1 MKKKG
6 PHVFIWSNRN
16 IVLLLLYLKTI
27 PYNSLTQADQSF
39 KCSIQMRLILFPHNL
54 NSGLP
59 SSIQGRPIS
68 NSRKRINLLFI
79 DISQAP
85 RDDQPGIR
93 VTVAAV
99 WHISDKTYILV
110 INYLEL
116 FLPECLISALS
127 CAKLPSELTCIGLM
141 ASIDGID

>member
-1 MKKKG
+1 MNCSRQTSKAEASSKAYWNEKKG

-16 IVLLLLYLKTI
+16 IVLLLLYLETI

-85 RDDQPGIR
+85 RHDQPGIR
-93 VTVAAV
+93 VTVTAV
-99 WHISDKTYILV
+99 
-110 INYLEL
+110 
-116 FLPECLISALS
+116 
-127 CAKLPSELTCIGLM
+127 
-141 ASIDGID
+141 